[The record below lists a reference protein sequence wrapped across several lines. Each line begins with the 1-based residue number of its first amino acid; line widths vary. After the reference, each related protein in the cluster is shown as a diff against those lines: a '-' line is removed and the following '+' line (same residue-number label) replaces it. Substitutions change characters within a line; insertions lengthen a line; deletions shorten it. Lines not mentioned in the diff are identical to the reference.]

1 MDITETRHTD
11 PAGSIIGVNLAV
23 LGPIRVLR
31 DDAPVDLGTPRQR
44 AVIAALALA
53 QGERVSVET
62 LANRVWGESPPASA
76 TATLH
81 SYIGKLRRVL
91 EPGRGPR
98 QTATVLV
105 REHAGYALRIP
116 AIERDDVALQQT
128 VTAARATLTELVDFD
143 RPSAAG
149 HAAER
154 IARVAMALDDRLSY
168 WRCEPYPELGDDPDA
183 VAERVRLADL
193 RAAARELRIVAGL
206 AIGEHDEVV
215 GELAALCAENPLH
228 ERWWSLWAVALFRCG
243 RLPDSLAALQTL
255 RAELADELGLD
266 PSEAVRALQSAILR
280 RDPSLGWPAPSPGS
294 TARGPASITTTPSAE
309 QTPRPAPFARP
320 RWPLVGR
327 APERRRLRAEAE
339 AAAAGTPGVTVVVG
353 EPGAGKTRLLNAFAE
368 DAATLGFRIGV
379 GRCRDTDQPELW
391 PLAEALAGISGRP
404 TTVLYEEL
412 TSGSEFTLRDLAVRM
427 TTESASTVPTA
438 LVIED
443 LHWAGPVVIRALT
456 ALIERLTDQ
465 RLLVITTTR
474 PDPAEG
480 SELQRFLRASARG
493 QGSRIELGPL
503 PVDAVEPLAEA
514 VAGSAIGDDRA
525 HALWHRTGGN
535 TLYLVELLQSA
546 GAPSG
551 TLADVVL
558 ERVGSLPAETVEALR
573 AASVLGTTFQ
583 TVDLAGMTDTNP
595 GRTIELL
602 EPARRA
608 GIVADT
614 GVGFRFGHVIVQEV
628 IHRSLAGDVRAD
640 LHRRAAEVAANGD
653 LNRAD
658 VRASV
663 QHHLRGAAPA
673 DSGTGWRML
682 VETAQYAR
690 AGAHYD
696 EEAAHLVLAL
706 DLQRSDR
713 TASAR
718 ERYELLMLAT
728 DAYRWSGDWQ
738 GVSDCVDAATLLVG
752 RLGDPDDR
760 SATAELAART
770 LSANLDGALWQVR
783 SYGEVHAPVVD
794 ALTEVLPQL
803 PSRRTAVRSRALL
816 TLAMELFYSGDMNR
830 IDALVAEALDVARP
844 IDDPRVRVS
853 VQLGAYVARF
863 RPDAAASRAEY
874 LRLARADVELL
885 GDPRLEMMVATLA
898 TGLANEFGDADT
910 VWSGIRALTSRLRS
924 AGLGTAEVVLHTVAA
939 PWHAMA
945 GDDDAAV
952 ASVLRLHELAVE
964 VRTPNVFEAAQVA
977 AALACLH
984 ADRAAESLPML
995 DGFLQDS
1002 RIPAASTVALMLL
1015 RAGERERAA
1024 AFVETHSLPAERH
1037 TFLGSVFAA
1046 MSCEIALELDRPDL
1060 AADAFGYL
1068 RDYSGRMAS
1077 AGTAAALGPVDLFL
1091 AYGAAVTGD
1100 ATAAAAYADAAA
1112 DQASRWRLPRIEAR
1126 ISEMRRRHRF

>member
-1 MDITETRHTD
+1 M
-11 PAGSIIGVNLAV
+11 NLAV
-23 LGPIRVLR
+23 LGPIRILR

-44 AVIAALALA
+44 AVIGALALA
-53 QGERVSVET
+53 QGKRVSVEA
-62 LANRVWGESPPASA
+62 LANRVWGESAPASA

-81 SYIGKLRRVL
+81 SYIGKLRRIL

-116 AIERDDVALQQT
+116 ANERDDVALQQT
-128 VTAARATLTELVDFD
+128 VTEARATLTELTDFD
-143 RPSAAG
+143 RPAAAG
-149 HAAER
+149 HAADR
-154 IARVAMALDDRLSY
+154 IARVAMALDDRLSC
-168 WRCEPYPELGDDPDA
+168 WRGEPYPELGDDPAA

-266 PSEAVRALQSAILR
+266 PSEAVRTLQSAILR
-280 RDPSLGWPAPSPGS
+280 RDPALGWPAPSTGS
-294 TARGPASITTTPSAE
+294 PASVITTLSAE
-309 QTPRPAPFARP
+309 DTPRPAPFARP

-327 APERRRLRAEAE
+327 APEQRRLRAEAE
-339 AAAAGTPGVTVVVG
+339 ATAAGTPGVTVVVG
-353 EPGAGKTRLLNAFAE
+353 EPGAGKTRLLAAFAE

-404 TTVLYEEL
+404 TTILYEEL
-412 TSGSEFTLRDLAVRM
+412 TSGSEFALRDLAVRL
-427 TTESASTVPTA
+427 TAESAARVPTA
-438 LVIED
+438 LVVED
-443 LHWAGPVVIRALT
+443 LHWAGPIVIRALT

-465 RLLVITTTR
+465 RLLLITTTR

-480 SELQRFLRASARG
+480 SELQRFLRATARG

-514 VAGSAIGDDRA
+514 VAGSAIGNDRA
-525 HALWHRTGGN
+525 HALWNRTGGN
-535 TLYLVELLQSA
+535 ALYLVELLQSA

-558 ERVGSLPAETVEALR
+558 ERVGALPAETVEALR

-583 TVDLAGMTDTNP
+583 TADLAGMTVTDP

-614 GVGFRFGHVIVQEV
+614 GAGFRFGHVIVQEV
-628 IHRSLAGDVRAD
+628 IHRSLAGDARAD

-663 QHHLRGAAPA
+663 QHHLRGAAPTDPA
-673 DSGTGWRML
+673 TGWRML

-706 DLQRSDR
+706 DLQRADR

-728 DAYRWSGDWQ
+728 DAHRWSGDWQ

-752 RLGDPDDR
+752 RLGDPADQ

-803 PSRRTAVRSRALL
+803 PPHRTAVRSRALL
-816 TLAMELFYSGDMNR
+816 TLAMELFYSGDVNR

-844 IDDPRVRVS
+844 IDDPRVRAS

-863 RPDAAASRAEY
+863 RPDAAAHRAEY
-874 LRLARADVELL
+874 LRLARADAELL

-898 TGLANEFGDADT
+898 TGLANELGDADA

-952 ASVLRLHELAVE
+952 ASVLRLQELAVE

-977 AALACLH
+977 GALACLH
-984 ADRAAESLPML
+984 ADRAAELLPTL

-1002 RIPAASTVALMLL
+1002 RIPAASTVALLLL

-1024 AFVETHSLPAERH
+1024 AFVEAHPLPAERH

-1060 AADAFGYL
+1060 AVDAFSYL

-1077 AGTAAALGPVDLFL
+1077 AGTAAAIGPVDLFL

-1100 ATAAAAYADAAA
+1100 TVAAAAYADAAA
-1112 DQASRWRLPRIEAR
+1112 DQAGRWRLSRIGAR
-1126 ISEMRRRHRF
+1126 IGEMRRRHGF

>member
-1 MDITETRHTD
+1 M
-11 PAGSIIGVNLAV
+11 NLAV

-31 DDAPVDLGTPRQR
+31 DDAPVDLGTPRQH
-44 AVIAALALA
+44 AVIGALALA
-53 QGERVSVET
+53 QGKRVSVET

-81 SYIGKLRRVL
+81 SYIGKLRRIL

-116 AIERDDVALQQT
+116 ANERDDVALQQT
-128 VTAARATLTELVDFD
+128 VTDARATLTQLIDFD
-143 RPSAAG
+143 RPAAAG
-149 HAAER
+149 HAVDR
-154 IARVAMALDDRLSY
+154 IARVAMALDDRLSC
-168 WRCEPYPELGDDPDA
+168 WRGEPYPELGDDPDA

-266 PSEAVRALQSAILR
+266 PSEAVRTLQSAILR
-280 RDPSLGWPAPSPGS
+280 RDPALGWPAPSTGS
-294 TARGPASITTTPSAE
+294 PASVITTLSAE
-309 QTPRPAPFARP
+309 DTPLPAPFARP

-327 APERRRLRAEAE
+327 DPERRRLQAEAE
-339 AAAAGTPGVTVVVG
+339 AAAAGAPGVTVVVG
-353 EPGAGKTRLLNAFAE
+353 EAGAGKTRLLAAFAQ
-368 DAATLGFRIGV
+368 DAAALGFRIGV

-404 TTVLYEEL
+404 TTMLYEEL
-412 TSGSEFTLRDLAVRM
+412 TSGSEFALRDVVVQLAA
-427 TTESASTVPTA
+427 ESASTVATA
-438 LVIED
+438 LVVED

-465 RLLVITTTR
+465 RVLVITTTR
-474 PDPAEG
+474 PDPPEG
-480 SELQRFLRASARG
+480 SELQRFLRATARG
-493 QGSRIELGPL
+493 EGNRIELGPL

-514 VAGSAIGDDRA
+514 VAGSAIGDERA
-525 HALWHRTGGN
+525 HALWNRTGGN

-558 ERVGSLPAETVEALR
+558 ERVGALPAETVEALR
-573 AASVLGTTFQ
+573 AASVLGTSFQ
-583 TVDLAGMTDTNP
+583 IADLAGTTDTDP

-614 GVGFRFGHVIVQEV
+614 GAGFRFGHVIVQEV
-628 IHRSLAGDVRAD
+628 IYRSLAGDVRAD
-640 LHRRAAEVAANGD
+640 LHRRAAEVAASGD

-706 DLQRSDR
+706 DLQRNHR
-713 TASAR
+713 AASAR

-728 DAYRWSGDWQ
+728 DAHRWSGDWQ

-752 RLGDPDDR
+752 RLGDPADR

-794 ALTEVLPQL
+794 ALTEILPQL
-803 PSRRTAVRSRALL
+803 PPHRTAVRSRALL
-816 TLAMELFYSGDMNR
+816 TLAMELFYSGDVNR

-863 RPDAAASRAEY
+863 RPDAATHRAEY
-874 LRLARADVELL
+874 LRLARADVDLL

-898 TGLANEFGDADT
+898 TGLANEFGDADA

-984 ADRAAESLPML
+984 ADRAAELLPTL

-1002 RIPAASTVALMLL
+1002 RIPAASTVALLLL

-1024 AFVETHSLPAERH
+1024 AFVETHPLPAERH

-1046 MSCEIALELDRPDL
+1046 MSCEIGLELDRPDL
-1060 AADAFGYL
+1060 AVDAFRYL
-1068 RDYSGRMAS
+1068 QGYSGRMAS
-1077 AGTAAALGPVDLFL
+1077 AGTAAAIGPVDLFL

-1100 ATAAAAYADAAA
+1100 TAAAAAYANAAA
-1112 DQASRWRLPRIEAR
+1112 DQAGRWRLPRIGAR
-1126 ISEMRRRHRF
+1126 IAEMRRRHGF

>member
-1 MDITETRHTD
+1 M
-11 PAGSIIGVNLAV
+11 NLAV
-23 LGPIRVLR
+23 LGPIRILR
-31 DDAPVDLGTPRQR
+31 DGAAIDLGTPRQR

-62 LANRVWGESPPASA
+62 LAQRVWGEIPPDSA

-81 SYIGKLRRVL
+81 SYIGKLRRTL

-98 QTATVLV
+98 QPATVLV

-116 AIERDDVALQQT
+116 AIERDDVALQQV

-143 RPSAAG
+143 RPSAVGAAAG
-149 HAAER
+149 P
-154 IARVAMALDDRLSY
+154 IARVATALDERLSS
-168 WRCEPYPELGDDPDA
+168 WHGEPYLELGDDPNA

-193 RAAARELRIVAGL
+193 RAAAREMRIVASL
-206 AIGEHDEVV
+206 AVGEHDEVV
-215 GELAALCAENPLH
+215 GELATLCVENPLH

-243 RLPDSLAALQTL
+243 RLPESLAALQTL

-266 PSEAVRALQSAILR
+266 PSETVRTLQSAILR
-280 RDPSLGWPAPSPGS
+280 RDPSLGWPAPSSASTIRRPASS
-294 TARGPASITTTPSAE
+294 TAPPSTE

-339 AAAAGTPGVTVVVG
+339 AAAAGASGVTVVVG
-353 EPGAGKTRLLNAFAE
+353 EPGAGKTRLLVAFAE
-368 DAATLGFRIGV
+368 DAAALGFRIGV
-379 GRCRDTDQPELW
+379 GRCRDSDQPELW
-391 PLAEALAGISGRP
+391 PLAEALAEISGRP
-404 TTVLYEEL
+404 TTILYEEL
-412 TSGSEFTLRDLAVRM
+412 TAGSEFALRDLTVRLAA
-427 TTESASTVPTA
+427 ESASTVPTA

-443 LHWAGPVVIRALT
+443 LHWAGPVVVRTLT
-456 ALIERLTDQ
+456 ALVERLTDQ
-465 RLLVITTTR
+465 RFLLVTTAR

-480 SELQRFLRASARG
+480 SELQRFLRATAREP
-493 QGSRIELGPL
+493 GSRIELGPL
-503 PVDAVEPLAEA
+503 PIDAVEPLAEA

-525 HALWHRTGGN
+525 CALWNRTGGN

-558 ERVGSLPAETVEALR
+558 ERVGALPAATVKALH
-573 AASVLGTTFQ
+573 AASVLGTTFR
-583 TVDLAGMTDTNP
+583 TEDLAGITNTDP
-595 GRTIELL
+595 GRTMELV

-614 GVGFRFGHVIVQEV
+614 GAGFRFGHVIVQEV
-628 IHRSLAGDVRAD
+628 IYRALAKDVRTD
-640 LHRRAAEVAANGD
+640 LHRRAAGVAAQGD
-653 LNRAD
+653 LSRAD

-663 QHHLRGAAPA
+663 QHHLRSAAPA
-673 DSGTGWRML
+673 DPGTGWRAL
-682 VETAQYAR
+682 VEVAQYAR
-690 AGAHYD
+690 AGSHYD

-706 DLQRSDR
+706 DLQRTDR

-728 DAYRWSGDWQ
+728 DAHRWSGDWQ

-752 RLGDPDDR
+752 RLSDPADR

-783 SYGEVHAPVVD
+783 PYGEVHAPVVD

-803 PSRRTAVRSRALL
+803 PPHRASVRSRALL
-816 TLAMELFYSGDMNR
+816 TLAMELFYSGDTGR
-830 IDALVAEALDVARP
+830 IDALVTEALAVARP

-863 RPDAAASRAEY
+863 RPDTAEDRAEY
-874 LRLARADVELL
+874 LRLARADSDLL

-898 TGLANEFGDADT
+898 TGLANEFGDADA

-924 AGLGTAEVVLHTVAA
+924 AGLGTAEVVLHTVSG

-945 GDDDAAV
+945 GDDAAAF
-952 ASVLRLHELAVE
+952 ASVQRLHELAVE
-964 VRTPNVFEAAQVA
+964 VRTPNVVEAAQVV

-984 ADRAAESLPML
+984 ADRSAALLPTL
-995 DGFLQDS
+995 DGFLRDS

-1024 AFVETHSLPAERH
+1024 TFVETHPLPVERH
-1037 TFLGSVFAA
+1037 TYLGSVLAA
-1046 MSCEIALELDRPDL
+1046 MSCEIALELDRRDL
-1060 AADAFGYL
+1060 AGDAFRYL

-1077 AGTAAALGPVDLFL
+1077 AGTAAAIGPVDMFL

-1100 ATAAAAYADAAA
+1100 APAAAAYADAAA
-1112 DQASRWRLPRIEAR
+1112 DQAGRWGLPRIEAR
-1126 ISEMRRRHRF
+1126 IAEIRDRHGF